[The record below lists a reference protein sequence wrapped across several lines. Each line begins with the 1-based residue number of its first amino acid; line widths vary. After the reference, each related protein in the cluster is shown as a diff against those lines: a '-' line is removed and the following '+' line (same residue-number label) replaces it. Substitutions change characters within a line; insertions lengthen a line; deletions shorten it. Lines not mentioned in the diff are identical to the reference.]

1 MKRNIKRGLS
11 LLLVVCLALSL
22 CACGKGGD
30 SSQTKSTGSQATP
43 APDFVYAAEY
53 KEIQSEGS
61 TDYSPELICEDGFIL
76 SYREKVGE
84 RPIPQGVTPEY
95 EGQYDIM
102 EPRLAMGG
110 LDGSITPLTAYAPVE
125 PEIDSEGKRDFQ
137 VSQSIPKVFQDE
149 KGNFALL
156 ESVYCSWS
164 EAPEDMKA
172 DDPDYFNYVQSDSA
186 YYFRT
191 LDKTGAELSR
201 GRLELTDPDSFYAYN
216 AQLDEQG
223 NLVAAREGGILAFKP
238 DGSLAYQIDFDG
250 WIYSM
255 AKLKDGRVGVYAY
268 DMAESDYT
276 KAMAL
281 RIIDSASGSF
291 EKKTY
296 SLARDVYEVISGGGD
311 YDFYYNSGT
320 HFYGYKLAEESGE
333 MLFDWIGCD
342 VNSNALQLVSVRE
355 DGTVEGFIYNY
366 DEATEEASFE
376 YVTVSKVPYDSV
388 PQKDSLS
395 MAVMYL
401 DYHTQQAIINFN
413 RSNDKYRIDVRDYSE
428 YNTPDDY
435 SAGLTKLTTEIM
447 AGNMPDI
454 LSVAESI
461 PYRQLAA
468 KGLLEDLYPY
478 IDADEQ
484 LSRGDFFPNVL
495 SAMELDGKLYAAC
508 AGFAVETAVGASSV
522 VGDTPGWTYDD
533 YYAALATMP
542 EGCEGFD
549 IGVDRDTM
557 LEISLALDLTDYVDW
572 SAGTCSFDSEGFVKV
587 LDFCKQFP
595 DASYYEN
602 YEYTAEDNPDTR
614 VAEGKQMLCVA
625 GFSSTDFFYKDYDK
639 IFGGQATCIGF
650 PTNNGVGNT
659 LAMLESYAMS
669 SSCHNKEAAWQFLK
683 GFLTEEYQLEGY
695 YLPTNQKAFEKQLAK
710 AMEVEYEQDVNGNYR
725 LDENGE
731 RIPVSRGSVS
741 DGTGVYEIYAT
752 TPRQAQ
758 MLRDVI
764 ASATKMMDYDTSI
777 INIVKEEAAAYF
789 AGQKTAQEVCK
800 LIQSKVNI
808 YINEQK

>member
-1 MKRNIKRGLS
+1 MNRSIKRSLA
-11 LLLVVCLALSL
+11 LLLTLCLALGL
-22 CACGKGGD
+22 GACGKGGD
-30 SSQTKSTGSQATP
+30 GGSQTKDSAATP
-43 APDFVYAAEY
+43 APDYVYAAEY
-53 KEIQSEGS
+53 QDIHNENDI
-61 TDYSPELICEDGFIL
+61 DYAPELLCEDGFLL

-102 EPRLAMGG
+102 EPRLALGG
-110 LDGSITPLTAYAPVE
+110 LDGSITPLAAYTPVS
-125 PEIDSEGKRDFQ
+125 PEIDGEGKRDFQ
-137 VSQSIPKVFQDE
+137 TSQTINRVLRSE
-149 KGNFALL
+149 EGNLVVL
-156 ESVYCSWS
+156 ESVYTSWS
-164 EAPEDMKA
+164 EAPEDIKA
-172 DDPDYFNYVQSDSA
+172 EDADYFNYLQSDSA
-186 YYFRT
+186 YYLRT
-191 LDKTGAELSR
+191 LDETGAELSR
-201 GRLELTDPDSFYAYN
+201 GKLELTDPDNFYAYN
-216 AQLDEQG
+216 SQLDEQG
-223 NLVAAREGGILAFKP
+223 NLVVSREGGILAFKP
-238 DGSLAYQIDFDG
+238 DGSLAYQIDFEG
-250 WIYSM
+250 WVYSM

-268 DMAESDYT
+268 DTSATDYS

-281 RIIDSASGSF
+281 RIIDSAAGSF
-291 EKKTY
+291 ESKTY
-296 SLARDVYEVISGGGD
+296 TLARDVYEVISGGGD
-311 YDFYYNSGT
+311 YDLYYSSGT
-320 HFYGYKLAEESGE
+320 HFYGYKLAEESAE
-333 MLFDWIGCD
+333 MLFDWISCD
-342 VNSNALQLVSVRE
+342 VNNNALQLVSVRE
-355 DGTVEGFIYNY
+355 DGVVEGFIGNY
-366 DEATEEASFE
+366 DEDADDSSFE
-376 YVTVSKVPYDSV
+376 YVSVSKVPYDSV
-388 PQKDSLS
+388 PHKESLS

-413 RSNDKYRIDVRDYSE
+413 RSNDNYRIDVRDYSE
-428 YNTPDDY
+428 YNSEDDY

-508 AGFAVETAVGASSV
+508 AGFAVNTAVGASSV

-557 LEISLALDLTDYVDW
+557 LEVSLALDMTDYVDW
-572 SAGTCSFDSEGFVKV
+572 AAGTCNFDSEDFIKV
-587 LDFCKQFP
+587 LDFCKPFP

-602 YEYTAEDNPDTR
+602 YEYTAEDSPANR
-614 VAEGKQMLCVA
+614 VAQGKQMLCVA
-625 GFSSTDFFYKDYDK
+625 TFSSTDFFYMDYDK
-639 IFGGQATCIGF
+639 VFGGQATCIGF
-650 PTNNGVGNT
+650 PTNKGVGNT

-669 SSCHNKEAAWQFLK
+669 SSCHNKEAAWQFLR
-683 GFLTEEYQLEGY
+683 GFLTEEYQMEGN
-695 YLPTNQKAFEKQLAK
+695 YLPTNQKTFEKQLEK
-710 AMEVEYEQDVNGNYR
+710 AMKVEYEKDANGNYL

-731 RIPVSRGSVS
+731 RIPVSRGSVY
-741 DGTGVYEIYAT
+741 DGMETYDIYAT

>member
-1 MKRNIKRGLS
+1 MNRSIKRSLS
-11 LLLVVCLALSL
+11 LLLILCLALSL
-22 CACGKGGD
+22 GACGKGSDGG
-30 SSQTKSTGSQATP
+30 SQTKDSAATP
-43 APDFVYAAEY
+43 APDFVYAAAYQDIHTES
-53 KEIQSEGS
+53 EI
-61 TDYSPELICEDGFIL
+61 DYAPELICDGGFLL

-95 EGQYDIM
+95 EGEYDIM
-102 EPRLAMGG
+102 EPRLALGSQ
-110 LDGSITPLTAYAPVE
+110 DGSITPLAAYTPVS
-125 PEIDSEGKRDFQ
+125 PEIDGEDKRDFQ
-137 VSQSIPKVFQDE
+137 TSQTINRVLRNE
-149 KGNFALL
+149 EGNLVVL
-156 ESVYCSWS
+156 ESVYTSWS
-164 EAPEDMKA
+164 EAPEDVKA
-172 DDPDYFNYVQSDSA
+172 DDPDYFNYLQSDSA
-186 YYFRT
+186 YYLRT
-191 LDKTGAELSR
+191 LDETGAELSR
-201 GRLELTDPDSFYAYN
+201 GKLELTDPDNFYADN
-216 AQLDEQG
+216 SQLDEQG
-223 NLVAAREGGILAFKP
+223 NLVVSREGGILAFKP
-238 DGSLAYQIDFDG
+238 DGSPAYQIDFEG
-250 WIYSM
+250 WVYSM
-255 AKLKDGRVGVYAY
+255 AKLKDGRVGVYVY
-268 DMAESDYT
+268 DMSATDYS

-281 RIIDSASGSF
+281 RIIDSAAGSF
-291 EKKTY
+291 ESKTY
-296 SLARDVYEVISGGGD
+296 TLARAVYEVISGGGD
-311 YDFYYNSGT
+311 YDLYYSSGT

-355 DGTVEGFIYNY
+355 DGVVEGFIGNY
-366 DEATEEASFE
+366 DEAADDYSFE
-376 YVTVSKVPYDSV
+376 YVSVSKVPYDAV
-388 PQKDSLS
+388 PHKESLS

-401 DYHTQQAIINFN
+401 DYHTQQAIIDFN
-413 RSNDKYRIDVRDYSE
+413 RSNDKYRVDVRDYSE
-428 YNTPDDY
+428 YNSEDDY

-542 EGCEGFD
+542 EGCDGFD

-557 LEISLALDLTDYVDW
+557 LEACLALDMTDYVDW
-572 SAGTCSFDSEGFVKV
+572 AAGTCSFDSEDFVKV
-587 LDFCKQFP
+587 LDFCKPFP

-602 YEYTAEDNPDTR
+602 YEYTAEDSPANR
-614 VAEGKQMLCVA
+614 VAQGKQMLCVA
-625 GFSSTDFFYKDYDK
+625 TFSSTDFFYMDYDK
-639 IFGGQATCIGF
+639 VFGGQATCIGF
-650 PTNNGVGNT
+650 PTNKGVGNT

-669 SSCHNKEAAWQFLK
+669 SSCHNKEAAWQFLR
-683 GFLTEEYQLEGY
+683 GFLTEEYQMEGY
-695 YLPTNQKAFEKQLAK
+695 YLPTNRKTFEKQLEE
-710 AMEVEYEQDVNGNYR
+710 AMEVEYEKDANGNYL

-731 RIPVSRGSVS
+731 RIPVSRGSVY
-741 DGTGVYEIYAT
+741 DGMETYDIYAT

-764 ASATKMMDYDTSI
+764 ASATKMMDYDMSI

-789 AGQKTAQEVCK
+789 AGQKTAQEVFK
-800 LIQSKVNI
+800 LIQSKAII
-808 YINEQK
+808 YFNEQK

>member
-1 MKRNIKRGLS
+1 MNQSIKRSLA
-11 LLLVVCLALSL
+11 LLLILCLTLGL
-22 CACGKGGD
+22 GACGKGGD
-30 SSQTKSTGSQATP
+30 GGSQTKDSAATP

-53 KEIQSEGS
+53 KDIHTESEI
-61 TDYSPELICEDGFIL
+61 DYAPELLCEDGFLL

-84 RPIPQGVTPEY
+84 RPIPQGVTQEY

-102 EPRLAMGG
+102 EPRLALGSP
-110 LDGSITPLTAYAPVE
+110 DGSITPLTAYAPAA
-125 PEIDSEGKRDFQ
+125 PEVDGEGKRDFQ
-137 VSQSIPKVFQDE
+137 TSQTINRVFRNE
-149 KGNFALL
+149 EGNFVVL
-156 ESVYCSWS
+156 ESVYASWS
-164 EAPEDMKA
+164 EAPEDVKA
-172 DDPDYFNYVQSDSA
+172 EDPDYFNYLQSDSA
-186 YYFRT
+186 YYLRT
-191 LDKTGAELSR
+191 LDETGAELSR
-201 GRLELTDPDSFYAYN
+201 GKLELEDPDNFYAYN

-223 NLVAAREGGILAFKP
+223 NLVASREGGILAFKP

-250 WIYSM
+250 WVYSM
-255 AKLKDGRVGVYAY
+255 AKLKDGRVGVCAY
-268 DMAESDYT
+268 DTSATDYS

-281 RIIDSASGSF
+281 RIIDSAAGSF
-291 EKKTY
+291 ESKTY
-296 SLARDVYEVISGGGD
+296 TLARDVYEVISGGGD
-311 YDFYYNSGT
+311 YDLYYSSGT
-320 HFYGYKLAEESGE
+320 HFYGYKLAEESAE

-342 VNSNALQLVSVRE
+342 VNSSALQLVSVRE
-355 DGTVEGFIYNY
+355 DGTVEGFAGNY
-366 DEATEEASFE
+366 DEDTDDYSFE
-376 YVTVSKVPYDSV
+376 YLSVSKVPYDAV
-388 PQKDSLS
+388 PHKESLT

-401 DYHTQQAIINFN
+401 DDHTQNAVIDFN
-413 RSNDKYRIDVRDYSE
+413 RSHDKVRIDVRDYSE
-428 YNTPDDY
+428 YNTEDDY

-454 LSVAESI
+454 LSVSQEI

-478 IDADEQ
+478 MDADGQ
-484 LSRGDFFPNVL
+484 LRREDFFPNVI

-508 AGFAVETAVGASSV
+508 AGFAVETAIGASSV

-549 IGVDRDTM
+549 LGIDRDTM
-557 LEISLALDLTDYVDW
+557 LEVSLALDLTDYVDW
-572 SAGTCSFDSEGFVKV
+572 SAGTCSFDNEDFVKV

-602 YEYTAEDNPDTR
+602 YEYSAEDNPDIR
-614 VAEGKQMLCVA
+614 VAEGRQMLCVV

-639 IFGGQATCIGF
+639 VFGGQATCIGF

-669 SSCHNKEAAWQFLK
+669 SSCHNKEAAWQFLR

-710 AMEVEYEQDVNGNYR
+710 AMEVEYEQDANGNYR

-741 DGTGVYEIYAT
+741 DGTGVYEVYAT

>member
-1 MKRNIKRGLS
+1 MNQSIKRSLA
-11 LLLVVCLALSL
+11 LLLILCLALGL
-22 CACGKGGD
+22 GACGKGGD
-30 SSQTKSTGSQATP
+30 GGSQTKDSAATP

-53 KEIQSEGS
+53 QDIHTESEI
-61 TDYSPELICEDGFIL
+61 DYAPELLCEDGFLL

-84 RPIPQGVTPEY
+84 RPIPQGVTQEY

-102 EPRLAMGG
+102 EPRLALGG
-110 LDGSITPLTAYAPVE
+110 LDGSITPLAAYTPVV
-125 PEIDSEGKRDFQ
+125 PEVDGEGKRDFQ
-137 VSQSIPKVFQDE
+137 TSQTINRVLRSE
-149 KGNFALL
+149 EGNLVVL
-156 ESVYCSWS
+156 ESVYTSWS
-164 EAPEDMKA
+164 EAPEDIKA
-172 DDPDYFNYVQSDSA
+172 EDADYFNYLQSDSA
-186 YYFRT
+186 YYLRT
-191 LDKTGAELSR
+191 LDETGAELSR
-201 GRLELTDPDSFYAYN
+201 GKLALENPDNFYAYN

-223 NLVAAREGGILAFKP
+223 NLVASREGGILAFKP

-250 WIYSM
+250 WVYSM

-268 DMAESDYT
+268 DTSATDYS

-281 RIIDSASGSF
+281 RIIDSAAGSF
-291 EKKTY
+291 ESKTY
-296 SLARDVYEVISGGGD
+296 TLARDVYEVISGGGD
-311 YDFYYNSGT
+311 YDLYYSSGT
-320 HFYGYKLAEESGE
+320 HFYGYKLAEESAE
-333 MLFDWIGCD
+333 MLFDWISCD
-342 VNSNALQLVSVRE
+342 VNNNALQLVSVRE
-355 DGTVEGFIYNY
+355 DGVVEGFIGNY
-366 DEATEEASFE
+366 DEDADDSSFE
-376 YVTVSKVPYDSV
+376 YVSVSKVPYDAV
-388 PQKDSLS
+388 PHKESLS

-401 DYHTQQAIINFN
+401 DYHTQQAIIDFN
-413 RSNDKYRIDVRDYSE
+413 RSNEKYRVDVRDYSE
-428 YNTPDDY
+428 YNSEDDY

-495 SAMELDGKLYAAC
+495 SAMGLDGKLYAAC
-508 AGFAVETAVGASSV
+508 AGFAVNTAVGASSV

-542 EGCEGFD
+542 EGCDGFD

-557 LEISLALDLTDYVDW
+557 LEACLALDMTDYVDW
-572 SAGTCSFDSEGFVKV
+572 AAGTCNFDSEDFVKV
-587 LDFCKQFP
+587 LDFCKPFP

-602 YEYTAEDNPDTR
+602 YEYTAEDSP
-614 VAEGKQMLCVA
+614 AQGKQMLCVA
-625 GFSSTDFFYKDYDK
+625 TFSSTDFFYMDYDK
-639 IFGGQATCIGF
+639 VFGGQATCIGF
-650 PTNNGVGNT
+650 PTNKGVGNT

-669 SSCHNKEAAWQFLK
+669 SSCHNKEAAWQLLR
-683 GFLTEEYQLEGY
+683 GFLTEEYQMEGN
-695 YLPTNQKAFEKQLAK
+695 YLPTNQKTFEKQLEK
-710 AMEVEYEQDVNGNYR
+710 AMEVEYEKDANGNYL

-731 RIPVSRGSVS
+731 RIPVSRGSVY
-741 DGTGVYEIYAT
+741 DGMETYNIYAT

>member
-1 MKRNIKRGLS
+1 MKQNIKRSLS
-11 LLLVVCLALSL
+11 LLLALCLALSL

-30 SSQTKSTGSQATP
+30 GGSSQTKTGSDAPAT
-43 APDFVYAAEY
+43 DFVYSAAY
-53 KEIQSEGS
+53 QEIHSEGD
-61 TDYSPELICEDGFIL
+61 TNYSPELICDEGFLL

-84 RPIPQGVTPEY
+84 RPIPQGMTPEY

-102 EPRLAMGG
+102 EPRLALGG
-110 LDGSITPLTAYAPVE
+110 PEGSITTLAAYAPVA
-125 PEIDSEGKRDFQ
+125 PEVDGEGKRDFNT
-137 VSQSIPKVFQDE
+137 SQSINRVFRNED
-149 KGNFALL
+149 GNYVVL

-172 DDPDYFNYVQSDSA
+172 DDPDYFNHLRSDSA
-186 YYFRT
+186 YYLRT
-191 LDKTGAELSR
+191 LDQTGAELSR
-201 GRLELTDPDSFYAYN
+201 GKLALEDPDNFYAYN
-216 AQLDEQG
+216 AQLDQQG
-223 NLVAAREGGILAFKP
+223 NLVASREGGILAFKP
-238 DGSLAYQIDFDG
+238 DGSLAYQIDFEG
-250 WIYSM
+250 WVYSM
-255 AKLKDGRVGVYAY
+255 ARLKDGRIGVYAY
-268 DMAESDYT
+268 DMSESDYS

-291 EKKTY
+291 EKKSYT
-296 SLARDVYEVISGGGD
+296 LARNVYEVISGGGD
-311 YDFYYNSGT
+311 YDFYYSSGT
-320 HFYGYKLAEESGE
+320 HFYGYKLAEGSAE

-355 DGTVEGFIYNY
+355 DGTVEGFIGNY
-366 DEATEEASFE
+366 DEDADDYSFE
-376 YVTVSKVPYDSV
+376 YVTVSKVPYDAV
-388 PQKDSLS
+388 PHKESLS

-401 DYHTQQAIINFN
+401 DYHTQKAIIDFN
-413 RSNDKYRIDVRDYSE
+413 RSNDKVRIDVRDYSE
-428 YNTPDDY
+428 YNTEDDY

-454 LSVAESI
+454 LSVSESI

-484 LSRGDFFPNVL
+484 LSRDDFFPNVL

-542 EGCEGFD
+542 EGCQGFD

-557 LEISLALDLTDYVDW
+557 LEVSLALDMTDYVDW
-572 SAGTCSFDSEGFVKV
+572 AAGTCRFDSEDFVKV
-587 LDFCKQFP
+587 LEFCKPFP

-602 YEYTAEDNPDTR
+602 YEYTAEDSPENR
-614 VAEGKQMLCVA
+614 VAQGKQMLCVA
-625 GFSSTDFFYKDYDK
+625 GFSSTDFFYMDYDK
-639 IFGGQATCIGF
+639 VFGGQATCIGF
-650 PTNNGVGNT
+650 PTNKGVGNT

-683 GFLTEEYQLEGY
+683 GFLSEEYQMEGY
-695 YLPTNQKAFEKQLAK
+695 YLPTNQKVFDKQLEK
-710 AMEVEYEQDVNGNYR
+710 AMEVEYEKDANGNYR

-731 RIPVSRGSVS
+731 RIPVSRGSVF
-741 DGTGVYEIYAT
+741 DGTATYEIYAT
-752 TPRQAQ
+752 TARQAQ

-777 INIVKEEAAAYF
+777 IDIVKEEAAAYF

-800 LIQSKVNI
+800 LIQSKANI

>member
-1 MKRNIKRGLS
+1 MNQSIKRSLA
-11 LLLVVCLALSL
+11 LLLILCLALGL
-22 CACGKGGD
+22 GACGKGGD
-30 SSQTKSTGSQATP
+30 GGSQTKDSAATP

-53 KEIQSEGS
+53 QDIHTESEI
-61 TDYSPELICEDGFIL
+61 DYAPELLCEDGFLL

-84 RPIPQGVTPEY
+84 RPIPQGVTQEY

-102 EPRLAMGG
+102 EPRLALGG
-110 LDGSITPLTAYAPVE
+110 LDGSITPLAAYTPVV
-125 PEIDSEGKRDFQ
+125 PEVDGEGKRDFQ
-137 VSQSIPKVFQDE
+137 TSQTINRVLRSE
-149 KGNFALL
+149 EGNLVVL
-156 ESVYCSWS
+156 ESVYTSWS
-164 EAPEDMKA
+164 EAPEDIKA
-172 DDPDYFNYVQSDSA
+172 EDADYFNYLQSDSA
-186 YYFRT
+186 YYLRT
-191 LDKTGAELSR
+191 LDETGAELSR
-201 GRLELTDPDSFYAYN
+201 GKLALENPDNFYAYN

-223 NLVAAREGGILAFKP
+223 NLVASREGGILAFKP

-250 WIYSM
+250 WVYSM

-268 DMAESDYT
+268 DTSATDYS

-281 RIIDSASGSF
+281 RIIDSAAGSF
-291 EKKTY
+291 ESKTY
-296 SLARDVYEVISGGGD
+296 TLARDVYEVISGGGD
-311 YDFYYNSGT
+311 YDLYYSSGT
-320 HFYGYKLAEESGE
+320 HFYGYKLAEESAE
-333 MLFDWIGCD
+333 MLFDWISCD
-342 VNSNALQLVSVRE
+342 VNNNALQLVSVRE
-355 DGTVEGFIYNY
+355 DGVVEGFIGNY
-366 DEATEEASFE
+366 DEDADDSSFE
-376 YVTVSKVPYDSV
+376 YVSVSKVPYDAV
-388 PQKDSLS
+388 PHKESLS

-401 DYHTQQAIINFN
+401 DYHTQQAIIDFN
-413 RSNDKYRIDVRDYSE
+413 RSNEKYRVDVRDYSE
-428 YNTPDDY
+428 YNSEDDY

-495 SAMELDGKLYAAC
+495 SAMGLDGKLYAAC
-508 AGFAVETAVGASSV
+508 AGFAVNTAVGASSV

-542 EGCEGFD
+542 EGCDGFD

-557 LEISLALDLTDYVDW
+557 LEACLALDMTDYVDW
-572 SAGTCSFDSEGFVKV
+572 AAGTCSFDSEDFVKV
-587 LDFCKQFP
+587 LDFCKPFP

-602 YEYTAEDNPDTR
+602 YEYTAEDSPANR
-614 VAEGKQMLCVA
+614 VAQGKQMLCVA
-625 GFSSTDFFYKDYDK
+625 TFSSTDFFYMDYDK
-639 IFGGQATCIGF
+639 VFGGQATCIGF
-650 PTNNGVGNT
+650 PTNKGVGNT

-669 SSCHNKEAAWQFLK
+669 SSCHNKEAAWQLLR
-683 GFLTEEYQLEGY
+683 GFLTEEYQMEGN
-695 YLPTNQKAFEKQLAK
+695 YLPTNQKTFEKQLEK
-710 AMEVEYEQDVNGNYR
+710 AMEVEYEKDANGNYL

-731 RIPVSRGSVS
+731 RIPVSRGSVY
-741 DGTGVYEIYAT
+741 DGMETYNIYAT

>member
-1 MKRNIKRGLS
+1 MNRSIKRSLA
-11 LLLVVCLALSL
+11 LLLTLCLALGL
-22 CACGKGGD
+22 GACGKGGD
-30 SSQTKSTGSQATP
+30 GGSQTKDSAATP
-43 APDFVYAAEY
+43 APDYVYAAEY
-53 KEIQSEGS
+53 QDIHNESDI
-61 TDYSPELICEDGFIL
+61 DYAPELLCEDGFLL

-84 RPIPQGVTPEY
+84 RPIPQGVTQEY

-102 EPRLAMGG
+102 EPRLALGG
-110 LDGSITPLTAYAPVE
+110 LDGSITPLAAYTPVV
-125 PEIDSEGKRDFQ
+125 PEVDGEGKRDFQ
-137 VSQSIPKVFQDE
+137 TSQTINRVLRSE
-149 KGNFALL
+149 EGNLVVL
-156 ESVYCSWS
+156 ESVYTSWS
-164 EAPEDMKA
+164 EAPEDIKA
-172 DDPDYFNYVQSDSA
+172 EDADYFNYLQSDSA
-186 YYFRT
+186 YYLRT
-191 LDKTGAELSR
+191 LDETGAELSR
-201 GRLELTDPDSFYAYN
+201 GKLALENPDNFYAYN

-223 NLVAAREGGILAFKP
+223 NLVASREGGILAFKP

-250 WIYSM
+250 WVYSM

-268 DMAESDYT
+268 DTSATDYS

-281 RIIDSASGSF
+281 RIIDSAAGSF
-291 EKKTY
+291 ESKTY
-296 SLARDVYEVISGGGD
+296 TLARDVYEVISGGGD
-311 YDFYYNSGT
+311 YDLYYSSGT
-320 HFYGYKLAEESGE
+320 HFYGYKLAEESAE

-342 VNSNALQLVSVRE
+342 VNNNALQLVSVRE
-355 DGTVEGFIYNY
+355 DGVVEGFIGNY
-366 DEATEEASFE
+366 DEDADDSSFE
-376 YVTVSKVPYDSV
+376 YVSVSKVPYDAV
-388 PQKDSLS
+388 PHKESLS

-401 DYHTQQAIINFN
+401 DYHTQQAIIDFN
-413 RSNDKYRIDVRDYSE
+413 RSNEKYRVDVRDYSE
-428 YNTPDDY
+428 YNSEDDY

-508 AGFAVETAVGASSV
+508 AGFAVNTAVGASSV

-542 EGCEGFD
+542 EGCDGFD

-557 LEISLALDLTDYVDW
+557 LEACLALDMTDYVDW
-572 SAGTCSFDSEGFVKV
+572 AAGTCSFDSEDFVKV
-587 LDFCKQFP
+587 LDFCKPFP

-602 YEYTAEDNPDTR
+602 YEYTAEDSPANR
-614 VAEGKQMLCVA
+614 VAQGKQMLCVA
-625 GFSSTDFFYKDYDK
+625 TFSSTDFFYMDYDK
-639 IFGGQATCIGF
+639 VFGGQATCIGF
-650 PTNNGVGNT
+650 PTNKGVGNT

-669 SSCHNKEAAWQFLK
+669 SSCHNKEAAWQFLR
-683 GFLTEEYQLEGY
+683 GFLTEEYQMEGN
-695 YLPTNQKAFEKQLAK
+695 YLPTNQKTFEKQLEK
-710 AMEVEYEQDVNGNYR
+710 AMEVEYEKDANGNYL

-731 RIPVSRGSVS
+731 RIPVSRGSVY
-741 DGTGVYEIYAT
+741 DGMETYDIYAT

>member
-1 MKRNIKRGLS
+1 MNRSIKRSLA
-11 LLLVVCLALSL
+11 LLLTLCLALGL
-22 CACGKGGD
+22 GACGKGGD
-30 SSQTKSTGSQATP
+30 GGSQTKDSAATP

-53 KEIQSEGS
+53 QDIHNESDI
-61 TDYSPELICEDGFIL
+61 DYAPELLCEDGFLL

-102 EPRLAMGG
+102 EPRLALGG
-110 LDGSITPLTAYAPVE
+110 LDGSITPLAAYTPVS
-125 PEIDSEGKRDFQ
+125 PEIDGEDKRDFQ
-137 VSQSIPKVFQDE
+137 TSQTINRVLRSE
-149 KGNFALL
+149 EGNLVVL
-156 ESVYCSWS
+156 ESVYTSWS
-164 EAPEDMKA
+164 EAPEDIKA
-172 DDPDYFNYVQSDSA
+172 EDADYFNYLQSDSA
-186 YYFRT
+186 YYLRT
-191 LDKTGAELSR
+191 LDETGAELSR
-201 GRLELTDPDSFYAYN
+201 GKLELTDPDNFYAYN
-216 AQLDEQG
+216 SQLDEQG
-223 NLVAAREGGILAFKP
+223 NLVVSREGGILAFKP

-250 WIYSM
+250 WVYSM

-268 DMAESDYT
+268 DTSATDYS

-281 RIIDSASGSF
+281 RIIDSAAGSF
-291 EKKTY
+291 ESKTY
-296 SLARDVYEVISGGGD
+296 TLARDVYEVISGGGD
-311 YDFYYNSGT
+311 YDLYYSSGT
-320 HFYGYKLAEESGE
+320 HFYGYKLAEESAE
-333 MLFDWIGCD
+333 MLFDWISCD
-342 VNSNALQLVSVRE
+342 VNNNALQLVSVRE
-355 DGTVEGFIYNY
+355 DGVVEGFIGNY
-366 DEATEEASFE
+366 DEDADDSSFE
-376 YVTVSKVPYDSV
+376 YVSVSKVPYDSV
-388 PQKDSLS
+388 PHKESLS

-401 DYHTQQAIINFN
+401 DYHTQQAIIDFN
-413 RSNDKYRIDVRDYSE
+413 RSNEKYRVDVRDYSE
-428 YNTPDDY
+428 YNSEDDY

-508 AGFAVETAVGASSV
+508 AGFAVNTAVGASSV

-542 EGCEGFD
+542 EGCDGFD

-557 LEISLALDLTDYVDW
+557 LEACLALDMTDYVDW
-572 SAGTCSFDSEGFVKV
+572 AAGTCSFDSEDFVKV
-587 LDFCKQFP
+587 LDFCKPFP

-602 YEYTAEDNPDTR
+602 YEYTAEDSPANR
-614 VAEGKQMLCVA
+614 VAQGKQMLCVA
-625 GFSSTDFFYKDYDK
+625 TFSSTDFFYMDYDK
-639 IFGGQATCIGF
+639 VFGGQATCIGF
-650 PTNNGVGNT
+650 PTNKGVGNT

-669 SSCHNKEAAWQFLK
+669 SSCHNKEAAWQLLR
-683 GFLTEEYQLEGY
+683 GFLTEEYQMEGN
-695 YLPTNQKAFEKQLAK
+695 YLPTNQKTFEKQLEK
-710 AMEVEYEQDVNGNYR
+710 AMKVEYEKDANGNYL

-731 RIPVSRGSVS
+731 RIPVSRGSVY
-741 DGTGVYEIYAT
+741 DGMETYNIYAT

>member
-1 MKRNIKRGLS
+1 MNRSIKRSLA
-11 LLLVVCLALSL
+11 LLLILCLALGL
-22 CACGKGGD
+22 GACGKGGD
-30 SSQTKSTGSQATP
+30 GGSQTKDSAATP

-53 KEIQSEGS
+53 KDIHTESEI
-61 TDYSPELICEDGFIL
+61 DYAPELLCEDGFLL

-102 EPRLAMGG
+102 EPRLALGG
-110 LDGSITPLTAYAPVE
+110 PDGSIAPLAAYTPVV
-125 PEIDSEGKRDFQ
+125 PEVDGEGKRDFNT
-137 VSQSIPKVFQDE
+137 SQTINRVFRNE
-149 KGNFALL
+149 EGNFVVL
-156 ESVYCSWS
+156 ESVYTSWS
-164 EAPEDMKA
+164 EAPEDIKA
-172 DDPDYFNYVQSDSA
+172 DDPDYFNYLQSDSA
-186 YYFRT
+186 YYLRT
-191 LDKTGAELSR
+191 LDETGAELSR
-201 GRLELTDPDSFYAYN
+201 GKLALENPDNFYAYN

-223 NLVAAREGGILAFKP
+223 NLVASREGGILAFKP

-250 WIYSM
+250 WVYSM
-255 AKLKDGRVGVYAY
+255 AKLKDGRVSVYAY
-268 DMAESDYT
+268 DTSATDYS

-281 RIIDSASGSF
+281 RIIDSAAGSF

-296 SLARDVYEVISGGGD
+296 TLARDVYEVISGGGD
-311 YDFYYNSGT
+311 YDLYYSSGT
-320 HFYGYKLAEESGE
+320 HFYGYKLAEESAE

-342 VNSNALQLVSVRE
+342 VNNNALQLVSVRE
-355 DGTVEGFIYNY
+355 DGVVEGFIGNY
-366 DEATEEASFE
+366 DEDADDSSFE
-376 YVTVSKVPYDSV
+376 YVSVSKVPYDAV
-388 PQKDSLS
+388 PHKESLS

-401 DYHTQQAIINFN
+401 DYHTQQAIIDFN
-413 RSNDKYRIDVRDYSE
+413 RSNEKYRVDVRDYSE
-428 YNTPDDY
+428 YNSEDDY

-508 AGFAVETAVGASSV
+508 AGFAVNTAVGASSV

-542 EGCEGFD
+542 EGCDGFD

-557 LEISLALDLTDYVDW
+557 LEACLALDMTDYVDW
-572 SAGTCSFDSEGFVKV
+572 AAGTCSFDSEDFVKV
-587 LDFCKQFP
+587 LDFCKPFP

-602 YEYTAEDNPDTR
+602 YEYTAEDSPANR
-614 VAEGKQMLCVA
+614 VAQGKQMLCVA
-625 GFSSTDFFYKDYDK
+625 TFSSTDFFYMDYDK
-639 IFGGQATCIGF
+639 VFGGQATCIGF
-650 PTNNGVGNT
+650 PTNKGVGNT

-669 SSCHNKEAAWQFLK
+669 SSCHNKEAAWQFLR
-683 GFLTEEYQLEGY
+683 GFLTEEYQMEGN
-695 YLPTNQKAFEKQLAK
+695 YLPTNQKTFEKQLEK
-710 AMEVEYEQDVNGNYR
+710 AMEVEYEKDANGNYL

-731 RIPVSRGSVS
+731 RIPVSHGSVY
-741 DGTGVYEIYAT
+741 DGMETYDIYAT

>member
-1 MKRNIKRGLS
+1 MNRSIKRSLA
-11 LLLVVCLALSL
+11 LLLILCLALGL
-22 CACGKGGD
+22 GACGKGGD
-30 SSQTKSTGSQATP
+30 GGSQTKDSAATP
-43 APDFVYAAEY
+43 APDYVYAAEY
-53 KEIQSEGS
+53 QDIHNESDI
-61 TDYSPELICEDGFIL
+61 DYAPELLCEDGFLL

-102 EPRLAMGG
+102 EPRLALGG
-110 LDGSITPLTAYAPVE
+110 PDGSITPLAAYTPVS
-125 PEIDSEGKRDFQ
+125 PEIDGEGKRDFNT
-137 VSQSIPKVFQDE
+137 SQTINRVFRNE
-149 KGNFALL
+149 EGNFVVL
-156 ESVYCSWS
+156 ESVYTSWS
-164 EAPEDMKA
+164 EAPEDIKA
-172 DDPDYFNYVQSDSA
+172 DDPDYFNYLQSDSA
-186 YYFRT
+186 YYLRT
-191 LDKTGAELSR
+191 LDETGAELSR
-201 GRLELTDPDSFYAYN
+201 GKLALEDPDNFYANN

-223 NLVAAREGGILAFKP
+223 NLVVSREGGILAFKS
-238 DGSLAYQIDFDG
+238 DGSPAYQIDFEG
-250 WIYSM
+250 WVYSM

-268 DMAESDYT
+268 DMSATDYS

-281 RIIDSASGSF
+281 HIIDSAAGSF
-291 EKKTY
+291 ESKTY
-296 SLARDVYEVISGGGD
+296 TLARDVYEVISGGGD
-311 YDFYYNSGT
+311 YDLYYSSGT
-320 HFYGYKLAEESGE
+320 HFYGYKLAEESAE

-342 VNSNALQLVSVRE
+342 VNSNALQLVSIRE
-355 DGTVEGFIYNY
+355 DGVVEGFIGNY
-366 DEATEEASFE
+366 DEDADDYSFE
-376 YVTVSKVPYDSV
+376 YVSVSKVPYDAV
-388 PQKDSLS
+388 PHKESLS

-401 DYHTQQAIINFN
+401 DYHTQNAIIDFN

-428 YNTPDDY
+428 YNSPDDY

-533 YYAALATMP
+533 YYAALATLP

-557 LEISLALDLTDYVDW
+557 LEVSLALDMTDYVDW
-572 SAGTCSFDSEGFVKV
+572 AAGTCNFDSENFVKV
-587 LDFCKQFP
+587 LEFCKPFP

-602 YEYTAEDNPDTR
+602 YEYTAEDSPANR
-614 VAEGKQMLCVA
+614 VAQGKQMLCVV
-625 GFSSTDFFYKDYDK
+625 GFSSTDFFYMDYDK
-639 IFGGQATCIGF
+639 VFGGQATCIGF
-650 PTNNGVGNT
+650 PTNKGVGNT

-669 SSCHNKEAAWQFLK
+669 SSCHNKEAAWQFLR
-683 GFLTEEYQLEGY
+683 GFLTEEYQMEGG
-695 YLPTNQKAFEKQLAK
+695 YLPTNQKTFEKQLEK
-710 AMEVEYEQDVNGNYR
+710 AMEVEYEKDANGNYR

-731 RIPVSRGSVS
+731 RIPVSRGSVY
-741 DGTGVYEIYAT
+741 DGMETYDIYAT

>member
-1 MKRNIKRGLS
+1 MNRSIKRSLA
-11 LLLVVCLALSL
+11 LLLTLCLALGL
-22 CACGKGGD
+22 GACGKGGD
-30 SSQTKSTGSQATP
+30 GGSQTKDSAATP

-53 KEIQSEGS
+53 QDIHTESEI
-61 TDYSPELICEDGFIL
+61 DYAPELLCEDGFLL

-102 EPRLAMGG
+102 EPRLALGG
-110 LDGSITPLTAYAPVE
+110 LDGSITPLAAYTPVV
-125 PEIDSEGKRDFQ
+125 PEVDGEGKRDFQ
-137 VSQSIPKVFQDE
+137 TSQTINRVLRSE
-149 KGNFALL
+149 EGNLVVL
-156 ESVYCSWS
+156 ESVYTSWS
-164 EAPEDMKA
+164 EAPEDIKA
-172 DDPDYFNYVQSDSA
+172 EDADYFNYLQSDSA
-186 YYFRT
+186 YYLRT
-191 LDKTGAELSR
+191 LDETGAELSR
-201 GRLELTDPDSFYAYN
+201 GKLALENPDNFYAYN

-223 NLVAAREGGILAFKP
+223 NLVASREGGILAFKP

-250 WIYSM
+250 WVYSM

-268 DMAESDYT
+268 DTSATDYS

-281 RIIDSASGSF
+281 RIIDSAAGSF
-291 EKKTY
+291 ESKTY
-296 SLARDVYEVISGGGD
+296 TLARDVYEVISGGGD
-311 YDFYYNSGT
+311 YDLYYSSGT
-320 HFYGYKLAEESGE
+320 HFYGYKLAEESAE
-333 MLFDWIGCD
+333 MLFDWISCD
-342 VNSNALQLVSVRE
+342 VNNNALQLVSVRE
-355 DGTVEGFIYNY
+355 DGVVEGFIGNY
-366 DEATEEASFE
+366 DEDADDSSFE
-376 YVTVSKVPYDSV
+376 YVSVSKVPYDAV
-388 PQKDSLS
+388 PHKESLS

-401 DYHTQQAIINFN
+401 DYHTQQAIIDFN
-413 RSNDKYRIDVRDYSE
+413 RSNEKYRVDVRDYSE
-428 YNTPDDY
+428 YNSEDDY

-508 AGFAVETAVGASSV
+508 AGFAVNTAVGASSV

-542 EGCEGFD
+542 EGCDGFD

-557 LEISLALDLTDYVDW
+557 LEACLALDMTVYVDW
-572 SAGTCSFDSEGFVKV
+572 AAGTCSFDSEDFVKV
-587 LDFCKQFP
+587 LDFCKPFP

-602 YEYTAEDNPDTR
+602 YEYTAEDSPANR
-614 VAEGKQMLCVA
+614 VAQGKQMLCVA
-625 GFSSTDFFYKDYDK
+625 TFSSTDFFYMDYDK
-639 IFGGQATCIGF
+639 VFGGQATCIGF
-650 PTNNGVGNT
+650 PTNKGVGNT

-669 SSCHNKEAAWQFLK
+669 SSCHNKEAAWQLLR
-683 GFLTEEYQLEGY
+683 GFLTEEYQMEGN
-695 YLPTNQKAFEKQLAK
+695 YLPTNQKTFEKQLEK
-710 AMEVEYEQDVNGNYR
+710 AMEVEYEKDANGNYL

-731 RIPVSRGSVS
+731 RIPVSRGSVY
-741 DGTGVYEIYAT
+741 DGMETYDIYAT

>member
-1 MKRNIKRGLS
+1 MNQSIKRSLA
-11 LLLVVCLALSL
+11 LLLTLCLALGL
-22 CACGKGGD
+22 GACGKGGD
-30 SSQTKSTGSQATP
+30 GGSQTKDSAATP
-43 APDFVYAAEY
+43 APDYVYAAEY
-53 KEIQSEGS
+53 QDIHNESDI
-61 TDYSPELICEDGFIL
+61 DYAPELLCEDGFLL

-102 EPRLAMGG
+102 EPRLALGG
-110 LDGSITPLTAYAPVE
+110 LDGSITPLAAYTPVS
-125 PEIDSEGKRDFQ
+125 PEIDGEDKRDFQ
-137 VSQSIPKVFQDE
+137 TSQTINRVLRSE
-149 KGNFALL
+149 EGNLVVL
-156 ESVYCSWS
+156 ESVYTSWS
-164 EAPEDMKA
+164 EAPEDIKA
-172 DDPDYFNYVQSDSA
+172 EDADYFNYLQSDSA
-186 YYFRT
+186 YYLRT
-191 LDKTGAELSR
+191 LDETGAELSR
-201 GRLELTDPDSFYAYN
+201 GKLALENPDNFYAYN
-216 AQLDEQG
+216 SQLDEQG
-223 NLVAAREGGILAFKP
+223 NLVVSREGGILAFKP
-238 DGSLAYQIDFDG
+238 DGSPAYQIDFEG
-250 WIYSM
+250 WVYSM

-268 DMAESDYT
+268 DTSATDYS

-281 RIIDSASGSF
+281 RIIDSAAGSF
-291 EKKTY
+291 ESKTY
-296 SLARDVYEVISGGGD
+296 TLARDVYEVISGGGD
-311 YDFYYNSGT
+311 YDLYYSSGT
-320 HFYGYKLAEESGE
+320 HFYGYKLAEESAE
-333 MLFDWIGCD
+333 MLFDWISCD
-342 VNSNALQLVSVRE
+342 VNNNALQLVSVRE
-355 DGTVEGFIYNY
+355 DGVVEGFIGNY
-366 DEATEEASFE
+366 DEDADDSSFE
-376 YVTVSKVPYDSV
+376 YVSVSKVPYDAV
-388 PQKDSLS
+388 PHKESLS

-428 YNTPDDY
+428 YNSEDDY

-508 AGFAVETAVGASSV
+508 AGFAVNTAVGASSV

-542 EGCEGFD
+542 EGCDGFD

-557 LEISLALDLTDYVDW
+557 LEACLALDMTDYVDW
-572 SAGTCSFDSEGFVKV
+572 AAGTCSFDSENFVKV
-587 LDFCKQFP
+587 LEFCKPFP

-602 YEYTAEDNPDTR
+602 YEYTAEDSPANR
-614 VAEGKQMLCVA
+614 VAQGKQMLCVA
-625 GFSSTDFFYKDYDK
+625 TFSSTDFFYMDYDK
-639 IFGGQATCIGF
+639 VFGGQATCIGF
-650 PTNNGVGNT
+650 PTNKGVGNT

-669 SSCHNKEAAWQFLK
+669 SSCHNKEAAWQFLR
-683 GFLTEEYQLEGY
+683 GFLTEEYQMEGN
-695 YLPTNQKAFEKQLAK
+695 YLPTNQKTFEKQLEK
-710 AMEVEYEQDVNGNYR
+710 AMEVEYEKDANGNYL

-731 RIPVSRGSVS
+731 RIPVSRGSVY
-741 DGTGVYEIYAT
+741 DGMETYDIYAT

-764 ASATKMMDYDTSI
+764 ASATKMMDYDMSI

-808 YINEQK
+808 YINEQI

>member
-1 MKRNIKRGLS
+1 MNRSIKRSLA
-11 LLLVVCLALSL
+11 LLLILCLALGL
-22 CACGKGGD
+22 GACGKGGD
-30 SSQTKSTGSQATP
+30 GGSQTKDSAATP

-53 KEIQSEGS
+53 QDIHTESEI
-61 TDYSPELICEDGFIL
+61 DYSPELLCEDGFLL

-84 RPIPQGVTPEY
+84 RPILQGVTPEY

-102 EPRLAMGG
+102 EPRLALGG
-110 LDGSITPLTAYAPVE
+110 LDGSITPLAAYTPVS
-125 PEIDSEGKRDFQ
+125 PEIDGEDKRDFQ
-137 VSQSIPKVFQDE
+137 TSQTINRVFRNE
-149 KGNFALL
+149 EGNFVVL
-156 ESVYCSWS
+156 ESVYTSWS
-164 EAPEDMKA
+164 EAPEDIKA
-172 DDPDYFNYVQSDSA
+172 EDADYFNYLQSDSA
-186 YYFRT
+186 YYLRT
-191 LDKTGAELSR
+191 LDETGAELSR
-201 GRLELTDPDSFYAYN
+201 GKLALENPDNFYAYN

-223 NLVAAREGGILAFKP
+223 NLVASREGGILAFKP
-238 DGSLAYQIDFDG
+238 DGSLAYQIDFEG
-250 WIYSM
+250 WVYSM

-268 DMAESDYT
+268 DTSATDYS

-281 RIIDSASGSF
+281 RIIDSAAGSF
-291 EKKTY
+291 ESKTY
-296 SLARDVYEVISGGGD
+296 TLARDVYEVISGGGD
-311 YDFYYNSGT
+311 YDLYYSSGT

-333 MLFDWIGCD
+333 MLFDWISCD
-342 VNSNALQLVSVRE
+342 VNNNALQLVSVRE
-355 DGTVEGFIYNY
+355 DGVVEGFNGNY
-366 DEATEEASFE
+366 DEDADDSSFE
-376 YVTVSKVPYDSV
+376 YVSVSKVPYDAV
-388 PQKDSLS
+388 PHKESLS

-401 DYHTQQAIINFN
+401 DYHTQQAIIDFN
-413 RSNDKYRIDVRDYSE
+413 RSNEKYRVDVRDYSE
-428 YNTPDDY
+428 YNSEDDY

-508 AGFAVETAVGASSV
+508 AGFAVNTAVGASSV

-542 EGCEGFD
+542 EGCDGFD

-557 LEISLALDLTDYVDW
+557 LEACLALDMTDYVDW
-572 SAGTCSFDSEGFVKV
+572 AAGTCSFDSEDFVKV
-587 LDFCKQFP
+587 LDFCKPFP

-602 YEYTAEDNPDTR
+602 YEYTAEDSPANR
-614 VAEGKQMLCVA
+614 VAQGKQMLCVA
-625 GFSSTDFFYKDYDK
+625 TFSSTDFFYMDYDK
-639 IFGGQATCIGF
+639 VFGGQATCIGF
-650 PTNNGVGNT
+650 PTNKGVGNT

-669 SSCHNKEAAWQFLK
+669 SSCHNKEAAWQFLR
-683 GFLTEEYQLEGY
+683 GFLTEEYQMEGN
-695 YLPTNQKAFEKQLAK
+695 YLPTNQKTFEKQLEK
-710 AMEVEYEQDVNGNYR
+710 AMEVEYEKDANGNYL

-731 RIPVSRGSVS
+731 RIPVSRGSVY
-741 DGTGVYEIYAT
+741 DGMETYDIYAT

>member
-1 MKRNIKRGLS
+1 MNQSIKRSLA
-11 LLLVVCLALSL
+11 LLLILCLALGL
-22 CACGKGGD
+22 GACGKGGD
-30 SSQTKSTGSQATP
+30 GGSQTKDSAATP

-53 KEIQSEGS
+53 QDIHTESEI
-61 TDYSPELICEDGFIL
+61 DYAPELLCEDGFLL

-84 RPIPQGVTPEY
+84 RPIPQGVTQEY

-102 EPRLAMGG
+102 EPRLALGG
-110 LDGSITPLTAYAPVE
+110 LDGSITPLAAYTPVV
-125 PEIDSEGKRDFQ
+125 PEVDGEGKRDFQ
-137 VSQSIPKVFQDE
+137 TSQTINRVLRSE
-149 KGNFALL
+149 EGNLVVL
-156 ESVYCSWS
+156 ESVYTSWS
-164 EAPEDMKA
+164 EAPEDIKA
-172 DDPDYFNYVQSDSA
+172 EDADYFNYLQSDSA
-186 YYFRT
+186 YYLRT
-191 LDKTGAELSR
+191 LDETGAELSR
-201 GRLELTDPDSFYAYN
+201 GKLALENPDNFYAYN

-223 NLVAAREGGILAFKP
+223 NLVASREGGILAFKP

-250 WIYSM
+250 WVYSM

-268 DMAESDYT
+268 DTSATDYS

-281 RIIDSASGSF
+281 RIIDSAAGSF
-291 EKKTY
+291 ESKTY
-296 SLARDVYEVISGGGD
+296 TLARDVYEVISGGGD
-311 YDFYYNSGT
+311 YDLYYSSGT
-320 HFYGYKLAEESGE
+320 HFYGYKLAEESAE
-333 MLFDWIGCD
+333 MLFDWISCD
-342 VNSNALQLVSVRE
+342 VNNNALQLVSVRE
-355 DGTVEGFIYNY
+355 DGVVEGFIGNY
-366 DEATEEASFE
+366 DEDADDSSFE
-376 YVTVSKVPYDSV
+376 YVSVSKVPYDAV
-388 PQKDSLS
+388 PHKESLS

-401 DYHTQQAIINFN
+401 DYHTQQAIIDFN
-413 RSNDKYRIDVRDYSE
+413 RSNEKYRVDVRDYSE
-428 YNTPDDY
+428 YNSEDDY

-495 SAMELDGKLYAAC
+495 SAMGLDGKLYAAC
-508 AGFAVETAVGASSV
+508 AGFAVNTAVGASSV

-542 EGCEGFD
+542 EGCDGFD

-557 LEISLALDLTDYVDW
+557 LEACLALDMTDYVDW
-572 SAGTCSFDSEGFVKV
+572 AAGTCNFDSEDFVKV
-587 LDFCKQFP
+587 LDFCKPFP

-602 YEYTAEDNPDTR
+602 YEYTAEDSPANR
-614 VAEGKQMLCVA
+614 VAQGKQMLCVA
-625 GFSSTDFFYKDYDK
+625 TFSSTDFFYMDYDK
-639 IFGGQATCIGF
+639 VFGGQATCIGF
-650 PTNNGVGNT
+650 PTNKGVGNT

-669 SSCHNKEAAWQFLK
+669 SICHNKEAAWQFLR
-683 GFLTEEYQLEGY
+683 GFLTEEYQMEGN
-695 YLPTNQKAFEKQLAK
+695 YLPTNQKTFEKQLEK
-710 AMEVEYEQDVNGNYR
+710 AMEVEYEKDANGNYL

-731 RIPVSRGSVS
+731 RIPVSRGSVY
-741 DGTGVYEIYAT
+741 DGMETYNIYAT

>member
-1 MKRNIKRGLS
+1 MNRSIKRSLA
-11 LLLVVCLALSL
+11 LLLILCLALGL
-22 CACGKGGD
+22 GACGKGGD
-30 SSQTKSTGSQATP
+30 GGSQTKDSAATP
-43 APDFVYAAEY
+43 APDYVYAAEY
-53 KEIQSEGS
+53 QDIHNESDI
-61 TDYSPELICEDGFIL
+61 DYAPELLCEDGFLL

-102 EPRLAMGG
+102 EPRLALGG
-110 LDGSITPLTAYAPVE
+110 PDGSITPLAAYTPVS
-125 PEIDSEGKRDFQ
+125 PEIDGEGKRDFNT
-137 VSQSIPKVFQDE
+137 SQTINRVFRNE
-149 KGNFALL
+149 EGNFVVL
-156 ESVYCSWS
+156 ESVYTSWS
-164 EAPEDMKA
+164 EAPEDIKA
-172 DDPDYFNYVQSDSA
+172 DDPDYFNYLQSDSA
-186 YYFRT
+186 YYLRT
-191 LDKTGAELSR
+191 LDETGAELSR
-201 GRLELTDPDSFYAYN
+201 GKLALEDPDNFYANN

-223 NLVAAREGGILAFKP
+223 NLVVSREGGILAFKS
-238 DGSLAYQIDFDG
+238 DGSPAYQIDFEG
-250 WIYSM
+250 WVYSM

-268 DMAESDYT
+268 DMSATDYS

-281 RIIDSASGSF
+281 HIIDSAAGSF
-291 EKKTY
+291 ESKTY
-296 SLARDVYEVISGGGD
+296 TLARDVYEVISGGGD
-311 YDFYYNSGT
+311 YDLYYSSGT
-320 HFYGYKLAEESGE
+320 HFYGYKLAEESAE

-342 VNSNALQLVSVRE
+342 VNSNALQLVSIRE
-355 DGTVEGFIYNY
+355 DGVVEGFIGNY
-366 DEATEEASFE
+366 DEDADDYSFE
-376 YVTVSKVPYDSV
+376 YVSVSKVPYDAV
-388 PQKDSLS
+388 PHKESLS

-401 DYHTQQAIINFN
+401 DYHTQNAIIDFN

-428 YNTPDDY
+428 YNSPDDY

-557 LEISLALDLTDYVDW
+557 LEVSLALDMTDYVDW
-572 SAGTCSFDSEGFVKV
+572 AAGTCNFDSENFVKV
-587 LDFCKQFP
+587 LEFCKPFP

-602 YEYTAEDNPDTR
+602 YEYTAEDSPANR
-614 VAEGKQMLCVA
+614 VAQGKQMLCVV
-625 GFSSTDFFYKDYDK
+625 GFSSTDFFYMDYDK
-639 IFGGQATCIGF
+639 VFGGQATCIGF
-650 PTNNGVGNT
+650 PTNKGVGNT

-669 SSCHNKEAAWQFLK
+669 SSCHNKEAAWQFLR
-683 GFLTEEYQLEGY
+683 GFLTEEYQMEGG
-695 YLPTNQKAFEKQLAK
+695 YLPTNQKTFEKQLEK
-710 AMEVEYEQDVNGNYR
+710 AMEVEYEKDANGNYR

-731 RIPVSRGSVS
+731 RIPVSRGSVY
-741 DGTGVYEIYAT
+741 DGMETYDIYAT

>member
-1 MKRNIKRGLS
+1 MNRSIKRSLA
-11 LLLVVCLALSL
+11 LLLTLCLALGL
-22 CACGKGGD
+22 GACGKGGD
-30 SSQTKSTGSQATP
+30 GGSQTKDSAATP
-43 APDFVYAAEY
+43 APDYVYAAEY
-53 KEIQSEGS
+53 QDIHNENDI
-61 TDYSPELICEDGFIL
+61 DYAPELLCEDGFLL

-102 EPRLAMGG
+102 EPRLALGG
-110 LDGSITPLTAYAPVE
+110 LDGSITPLAAYTPVS
-125 PEIDSEGKRDFQ
+125 PEIDGEGKRDFQ
-137 VSQSIPKVFQDE
+137 TSQTINRVLRSE
-149 KGNFALL
+149 EGNLVVL
-156 ESVYCSWS
+156 ESVYTSWS
-164 EAPEDMKA
+164 EAPEDIKA
-172 DDPDYFNYVQSDSA
+172 EDADYFNYLQSDSA
-186 YYFRT
+186 YYLRT
-191 LDKTGAELSR
+191 LDETGAELSR
-201 GRLELTDPDSFYAYN
+201 GKLELTDPDNFYAYN
-216 AQLDEQG
+216 SQLDEQG
-223 NLVAAREGGILAFKP
+223 NLVVSREGGILAFKP

-250 WIYSM
+250 WVYSM

-268 DMAESDYT
+268 DTSATDYS

-281 RIIDSASGSF
+281 RIIDSAAGSF
-291 EKKTY
+291 ESKTY
-296 SLARDVYEVISGGGD
+296 TLARDVYEVISGGGD
-311 YDFYYNSGT
+311 YDLYYSSGT
-320 HFYGYKLAEESGE
+320 HFYGYKLAEESAE
-333 MLFDWIGCD
+333 MLFDWISCD
-342 VNSNALQLVSVRE
+342 VNNNALQLVSVRE
-355 DGTVEGFIYNY
+355 DGVVEGFIGNY
-366 DEATEEASFE
+366 DEDADDSSFE
-376 YVTVSKVPYDSV
+376 YVSVSKVPYDSV
-388 PQKDSLS
+388 PHKESLS

-401 DYHTQQAIINFN
+401 DYHTQQAIIDFN
-413 RSNDKYRIDVRDYSE
+413 RSNEKYRVDVRDYSE
-428 YNTPDDY
+428 YNTEDDY

-508 AGFAVETAVGASSV
+508 AGFAVNTAVGASSV

-557 LEISLALDLTDYVDW
+557 LEVSLALDMTDYVDW
-572 SAGTCSFDSEGFVKV
+572 AAGTCNFDSEDFIKV
-587 LDFCKQFP
+587 LDFCKPFP

-602 YEYTAEDNPDTR
+602 YEYTAEDSPANR
-614 VAEGKQMLCVA
+614 VAQGKQMLCVA
-625 GFSSTDFFYKDYDK
+625 TFSSTDFFYMDYDK
-639 IFGGQATCIGF
+639 VFGGQATCIGF
-650 PTNNGVGNT
+650 PTNKGVGNT

-669 SSCHNKEAAWQFLK
+669 SSCHNKEAAWQFLR
-683 GFLTEEYQLEGY
+683 GFLTEEYQMEGN
-695 YLPTNQKAFEKQLAK
+695 YLPTNQKTFEKQLEK
-710 AMEVEYEQDVNGNYR
+710 AMKVEYEKDANGNYL

-731 RIPVSRGSVS
+731 RIPVSRGSVY
-741 DGTGVYEIYAT
+741 DGMETYDIYAT

>member
-110 LDGSITPLTAYAPVE
+110 LDGSITPLTAYTPVE
-125 PEIDSEGKRDFQ
+125 PEIDGEGKRDFQ
-137 VSQSIPKVFQDE
+137 VSQSVPKVFQNE
-149 KGNFALL
+149 EGNFAVL
-156 ESVYCSWS
+156 ESIYCSWS
-164 EAPEDMKA
+164 DAPEDMKA
-172 DDPDYFNYVQSDSA
+172 DDPDYFNYVRSDSA

-201 GRLELTDPDSFYAYN
+201 GKLELEDADSFYAYN

-268 DMAESDYT
+268 DMTETDYT

-281 RIIDSASGSF
+281 HIIDSTAGSF
-291 EKKTY
+291 EGKSY
-296 SLARDVYEVISGGGD
+296 PLNRDVYEVISGGGD
-311 YDFYYNSGT
+311 YDLYYSSGT
-320 HFYGYKLAEESGE
+320 HFFGYKLAEESAE
-333 MLFDWIGCD
+333 MLFDWISCD

-401 DYHTQQAIINFN
+401 DYRTQNAVIDFN

-669 SSCHNKEAAWQFLK
+669 SSCHNKEAAWQFLR
-683 GFLTEEYQLEGY
+683 GFLTEEYQIEGY
-695 YLPTNQKAFEKQLAK
+695 YLPTNQKTFEKQLEK
-710 AMEVEYEQDVNGNYR
+710 AMEVEYEKDANGNYR

-758 MLRDVI
+758 MLREVI
-764 ASATKMMDYDTSI
+764 ASATKMMDYDMSI

-789 AGQKTAQEVCK
+789 AGQKTAQDVCK

>member
-1 MKRNIKRGLS
+1 MNRSIKRSLA
-11 LLLVVCLALSL
+11 LLLTLCLALGL
-22 CACGKGGD
+22 GACGKGGD
-30 SSQTKSTGSQATP
+30 GGSQTKDSAATP
-43 APDFVYAAEY
+43 APDYVYAAEY
-53 KEIQSEGS
+53 QDIHNENDI
-61 TDYSPELICEDGFIL
+61 DYAPELLCEDGFLL

-102 EPRLAMGG
+102 EPRLALGG
-110 LDGSITPLTAYAPVE
+110 LDGSITPLAAYTPVS
-125 PEIDSEGKRDFQ
+125 PEIDGEDKRDFQ
-137 VSQSIPKVFQDE
+137 TSQTINRVLRSE
-149 KGNFALL
+149 EGNLVVL
-156 ESVYCSWS
+156 ESVYTSWS
-164 EAPEDMKA
+164 EAPEDIKA
-172 DDPDYFNYVQSDSA
+172 EDADYFNYLQSDSA
-186 YYFRT
+186 YYLRT
-191 LDKTGAELSR
+191 LDETGAELSR
-201 GRLELTDPDSFYAYN
+201 GKLELTDPDNFYAYN
-216 AQLDEQG
+216 SQLDEQG
-223 NLVAAREGGILAFKP
+223 NLVVSREGGILAFKP

-250 WIYSM
+250 WVYSM

-268 DMAESDYT
+268 DTSATDYS

-281 RIIDSASGSF
+281 RIIDSAAGSF
-291 EKKTY
+291 ESKTY
-296 SLARDVYEVISGGGD
+296 TLARDVYEVISGGGD
-311 YDFYYNSGT
+311 YDLYYSSGT
-320 HFYGYKLAEESGE
+320 HFYGYKLAEESAE
-333 MLFDWIGCD
+333 MLFDWISCD
-342 VNSNALQLVSVRE
+342 VNNNALQLVSVRE
-355 DGTVEGFIYNY
+355 DGVVEGFIGNY
-366 DEATEEASFE
+366 DEDADDSSFE
-376 YVTVSKVPYDSV
+376 YVSVSKVPYDSV
-388 PQKDSLS
+388 PHKESLS

-401 DYHTQQAIINFN
+401 DYHTQQAIIDFN
-413 RSNDKYRIDVRDYSE
+413 RSNEKYRVDVRDYSE
-428 YNTPDDY
+428 YNTEDDY

-508 AGFAVETAVGASSV
+508 AGFAVNTAVGASSV

-557 LEISLALDLTDYVDW
+557 LEVSLALDMTDYVDW
-572 SAGTCSFDSEGFVKV
+572 AAGTCNFDSEDFIKV
-587 LDFCKQFP
+587 LDFCKPFP

-602 YEYTAEDNPDTR
+602 YEYTAEDSPANR
-614 VAEGKQMLCVA
+614 VAQGKQMLCVA
-625 GFSSTDFFYKDYDK
+625 TFSSTDFFYMDYDK
-639 IFGGQATCIGF
+639 VFGGQATCIGF
-650 PTNNGVGNT
+650 PTNKGVGNT

-669 SSCHNKEAAWQFLK
+669 SSCHNKEAAWQFLR
-683 GFLTEEYQLEGY
+683 GFLTEEYQMEGN
-695 YLPTNQKAFEKQLAK
+695 YLPTNQKTFEKQLEK
-710 AMEVEYEQDVNGNYR
+710 AMKVEYEKDANGNYL

-731 RIPVSRGSVS
+731 RIPVSRGSVY
-741 DGTGVYEIYAT
+741 DGMETYDIYAT

>member
-1 MKRNIKRGLS
+1 MNQSIKRSLA
-11 LLLVVCLALSL
+11 LLLILCLALGL
-22 CACGKGGD
+22 GACGKGGD
-30 SSQTKSTGSQATP
+30 GGSQTKDSAVTP

-53 KEIQSEGS
+53 QDIHNESNI
-61 TDYSPELICEDGFIL
+61 DYAPELLCEDGFLL

-102 EPRLAMGG
+102 EPRLALGG
-110 LDGSITPLTAYAPVE
+110 LDGSITPLAAYTPVS
-125 PEIDSEGKRDFQ
+125 PEIDGEDKRDFQ
-137 VSQSIPKVFQDE
+137 TSQTINRVLRSE
-149 KGNFALL
+149 EGNLVVL
-156 ESVYCSWS
+156 ESVYTSWS
-164 EAPEDMKA
+164 EAPEDIKA
-172 DDPDYFNYVQSDSA
+172 EDADYFNYLQSDSA
-186 YYFRT
+186 YYLRT
-191 LDKTGAELSR
+191 LDETGAELSR
-201 GRLELTDPDSFYAYN
+201 GKLALENPDNFYAYN

-223 NLVAAREGGILAFKP
+223 NLVASREGGILAFKP

-250 WIYSM
+250 WVYSM

-268 DMAESDYT
+268 DTSATDYS

-281 RIIDSASGSF
+281 RIIDSAAGSF
-291 EKKTY
+291 ESKTY
-296 SLARDVYEVISGGGD
+296 TLARDVYEVISGGGD
-311 YDFYYNSGT
+311 YDLYYSSGT
-320 HFYGYKLAEESGE
+320 HFYGYKLAEESAE
-333 MLFDWIGCD
+333 MLFDWISCD
-342 VNSNALQLVSVRE
+342 VNNNALQLVSVRE
-355 DGTVEGFIYNY
+355 DGVVEGFIGNY
-366 DEATEEASFE
+366 DEDADDSSFE
-376 YVTVSKVPYDSV
+376 YVSVSKVPYDAV
-388 PQKDSLS
+388 PHKESLS

-401 DYHTQQAIINFN
+401 DYHTQQAIIDFN
-413 RSNDKYRIDVRDYSE
+413 RSNEKYRVDVRDYSE
-428 YNTPDDY
+428 YNSEDDY

-508 AGFAVETAVGASSV
+508 AGFAVNTAVGASSV

-542 EGCEGFD
+542 EGCDGFD

-557 LEISLALDLTDYVDW
+557 LEVSLALDMTDYVDW
-572 SAGTCSFDSEGFVKV
+572 AAGTCNFDSEDFVKV
-587 LDFCKQFP
+587 LEFCKPFP

-602 YEYTAEDNPDTR
+602 YEYTAEDSPANR
-614 VAEGKQMLCVA
+614 VAQGKQMLCVA
-625 GFSSTDFFYKDYDK
+625 TFSSTDFFYMDYDK
-639 IFGGQATCIGF
+639 VFGGQATCIGF
-650 PTNNGVGNT
+650 PTNKGVGNT

-669 SSCHNKEAAWQFLK
+669 SNCHNKEAAWQFLR
-683 GFLTEEYQLEGY
+683 GFLTEEYQMEGN
-695 YLPTNQKAFEKQLAK
+695 YLPTNQKTFEKQLEK
-710 AMEVEYEQDVNGNYR
+710 AMEVEYEKDANGNYL

-731 RIPVSRGSVS
+731 RIPVSRGSVY
-741 DGTGVYEIYAT
+741 DGMETYDIYAT

>member
-1 MKRNIKRGLS
+1 MNRSIKRSLA
-11 LLLVVCLALSL
+11 LLLTLCLALGL
-22 CACGKGGD
+22 GACGKGGD
-30 SSQTKSTGSQATP
+30 GGSQTKDSAATP
-43 APDFVYAAEY
+43 APDYVYAAEY
-53 KEIQSEGS
+53 QDIHNENDI
-61 TDYSPELICEDGFIL
+61 DYAPELLCEDGFLL

-102 EPRLAMGG
+102 EPRLALGG
-110 LDGSITPLTAYAPVE
+110 LDGSITPLAAYTPVS
-125 PEIDSEGKRDFQ
+125 PEIDGEGKRDFQ
-137 VSQSIPKVFQDE
+137 TSQTINRVLRSE
-149 KGNFALL
+149 EGNLVVL
-156 ESVYCSWS
+156 ESVYTSWS
-164 EAPEDMKA
+164 EAPEDIKA
-172 DDPDYFNYVQSDSA
+172 EDADYFNYLQSDSA
-186 YYFRT
+186 YYLRT
-191 LDKTGAELSR
+191 LDETGAELSR
-201 GRLELTDPDSFYAYN
+201 GKLALENPDNFYAYN

-223 NLVAAREGGILAFKP
+223 NLVASREGGILAFKP

-250 WIYSM
+250 WVYSM

-268 DMAESDYT
+268 DTSATDYS

-281 RIIDSASGSF
+281 RIIDSAAGSF
-291 EKKTY
+291 ESKTY
-296 SLARDVYEVISGGGD
+296 TLARDVYEVISGGGD
-311 YDFYYNSGT
+311 YDLYYSSGT
-320 HFYGYKLAEESGE
+320 HFYGYKLAEESAE
-333 MLFDWIGCD
+333 MLFDWISCD
-342 VNSNALQLVSVRE
+342 VNNNALQLVSVRE
-355 DGTVEGFIYNY
+355 DGVVEGFIGNY
-366 DEATEEASFE
+366 DEDADDSSFE
-376 YVTVSKVPYDSV
+376 YVSVSKVPYDSV
-388 PQKDSLS
+388 PHKESLS

-401 DYHTQQAIINFN
+401 DYHTQQAIIDFN
-413 RSNDKYRIDVRDYSE
+413 RSNDRYRIDVRDYSE
-428 YNTPDDY
+428 YNSEDDY

-508 AGFAVETAVGASSV
+508 AGFAVNTAVGASSV

-557 LEISLALDLTDYVDW
+557 LEVSLALDMTDYVDW
-572 SAGTCSFDSEGFVKV
+572 AAGTCNFDSEDFIKV
-587 LDFCKQFP
+587 LDFCKPFP

-602 YEYTAEDNPDTR
+602 YEYTAEDSPANR
-614 VAEGKQMLCVA
+614 VAQGKQMLCVA
-625 GFSSTDFFYKDYDK
+625 TFSSTDFFYMDYDK
-639 IFGGQATCIGF
+639 VFGGQATCIGF
-650 PTNNGVGNT
+650 PTNKGVGNT

-669 SSCHNKEAAWQFLK
+669 SSCHNKEAAWQFLR
-683 GFLTEEYQLEGY
+683 GFLTEEYQMEGN
-695 YLPTNQKAFEKQLAK
+695 YLPTNQKTFEKQLEK
-710 AMEVEYEQDVNGNYR
+710 AMKVEYEKDANGNYL

-731 RIPVSRGSVS
+731 RIPVSRGSVY
-741 DGTGVYEIYAT
+741 DGMETYDIYAT

>member
-110 LDGSITPLTAYAPVE
+110 LDGSITPLTAYTPVE
-125 PEIDSEGKRDFQ
+125 PEIDGEGKRDFQ
-137 VSQSIPKVFQDE
+137 VSQSVPKVFQNE
-149 KGNFALL
+149 EGNFAVL
-156 ESVYCSWS
+156 ESIYCSWS
-164 EAPEDMKA
+164 DAPEDMKA
-172 DDPDYFNYVQSDSA
+172 DDPDYFNYVRSDSA

-201 GRLELTDPDSFYAYN
+201 GKLELEDADSFYAYN

-268 DMAESDYT
+268 DMTETDYT

-281 RIIDSASGSF
+281 HIIDSTAGSF
-291 EKKTY
+291 EGKSY
-296 SLARDVYEVISGGGD
+296 PLNRDVYEVISGGGD
-311 YDFYYNSGT
+311 YDLYYSSGT
-320 HFYGYKLAEESGE
+320 HFFGYKLAEESAE
-333 MLFDWIGCD
+333 MLFDWISCD

-401 DYHTQQAIINFN
+401 DYRTQNAVIDFN

-669 SSCHNKEAAWQFLK
+669 SSCHNKEAAWQFLR
-683 GFLTEEYQLEGY
+683 GFLTEEYQIEGY
-695 YLPTNQKAFEKQLAK
+695 YLPTNQKTFEKQLEK
-710 AMEVEYEQDVNGNYR
+710 AMEVEYEKDANGNYR

-731 RIPVSRGSVS
+731 RIPVSRDSVS

-758 MLRDVI
+758 MLREVI
-764 ASATKMMDYDTSI
+764 ASATKMMDYDMSI

-789 AGQKTAQEVCK
+789 AGQKTAQDVCK

>member
-1 MKRNIKRGLS
+1 MIRNTNRCLA
-11 LLLVVCLALSL
+11 LLLMLALALSL
-22 CACGKGGD
+22 CACGKGNDGG
-30 SSQTKSTGSQATP
+30 SQTKAGPATP

-53 KEIQSEGS
+53 KDIHNKG
-61 TDYSPELICEDGFIL
+61 DVAYSPELICDEGFLL

-84 RPIPQGVTPEY
+84 RPVPQGATPEY

-102 EPRLAMGG
+102 EPRLALGG
-110 LDGSITPLTAYAPVE
+110 LDGSITPLTAYAPVT
-125 PEIDSEGKRDFQ
+125 PEVDGEGKRDFNT
-137 VSQSIPKVFQDE
+137 SQSINKVFRNE
-149 KGNFALL
+149 EGNFVVL
-156 ESVYCSWS
+156 ESVYTSWS
-164 EAPEDMKA
+164 EAPEDIKA
-172 DDPDYFNYVQSDSA
+172 GDPDYFNYMLNDSA
-186 YYFRT
+186 YYLRT
-191 LDKTGAELSR
+191 LDQTGAELSR
-201 GRLELTDPDSFYAYN
+201 GKLALEDPDNFYAYN

-223 NLVAAREGGILAFKP
+223 NLVASREGGILAFKP
-238 DGSLAYQIDFDG
+238 DGSLAYQIDFNG
-250 WIYSM
+250 WVYSM

-268 DMAESDYT
+268 DMSATDYS

-281 RIIDSASGSF
+281 RIIDSAAGSF
-291 EKKTY
+291 ESKTHT
-296 SLARDVYEVISGGGD
+296 LDRDVYEVISGGGD
-311 YDFYYNSGT
+311 YDLYYSSGT
-320 HFYGYKLAEESGE
+320 HFYGYKLAEESAE

-342 VNSNALQLVSVRE
+342 VNSDALQLVSVRE
-355 DGTVEGFIYNY
+355 DGVVEGFIGNY
-366 DEATEEASFE
+366 DEAADDYSFE
-376 YVTVSKVPYDSV
+376 YVSVSKVPYDAV
-388 PQKDSLS
+388 PHKESLS

-401 DYHTQQAIINFN
+401 DYHTQQAIIDFN
-413 RSNDKYRIDVRDYSE
+413 RSNDKYRVDVQDYSE
-428 YNTPDDY
+428 YNTEDDY

-454 LSVAESI
+454 LSVSESI

-508 AGFAVETAVGASSV
+508 AGFSVNTAVGASSV

-542 EGCEGFD
+542 EGCEGID

-557 LEISLALDLTDYVDW
+557 LEVCLALDMTDYVDW
-572 SAGTCSFDSEGFVKV
+572 AAGTCNFDSEDFVKV
-587 LDFCKQFP
+587 LEFCKPFP

-602 YEYTAEDNPDTR
+602 YEYTAEDSPANR
-614 VAEGKQMLCVA
+614 VAQGKQMLCVA
-625 GFSSTDFFYKDYDK
+625 TFTSTDFFYMDYDK
-639 IFGGQATCIGF
+639 VFGGQATCIGF

-669 SSCHNKEAAWQFLK
+669 SSCHNKEAAWQFLR
-683 GFLTEEYQLEGY
+683 GFLTEEYQMEGY
-695 YLPTNQKAFEKQLAK
+695 YLPTNQKTFEKQLEK
-710 AMEVEYEQDVNGNYR
+710 AMEVEYEKDANGNYR

-731 RIPVSRGSVS
+731 KIPVSRGSVY
-741 DGTGVYEIYAT
+741 DGMETYEIYAT

-758 MLRDVI
+758 MLREVI

-800 LIQSKVNI
+800 LIQSKANI

>member
-1 MKRNIKRGLS
+1 MNRSIKRSLA
-11 LLLVVCLALSL
+11 LLLILCLALGL
-22 CACGKGGD
+22 GACGKGGD
-30 SSQTKSTGSQATP
+30 GGSQTKDSAATP
-43 APDFVYAAEY
+43 APDYVYAAEY
-53 KEIQSEGS
+53 QDIHNESDI
-61 TDYSPELICEDGFIL
+61 DYAPELLCEDGFLL

-102 EPRLAMGG
+102 EPRLALGG
-110 LDGSITPLTAYAPVE
+110 PDGSITPLAAYTPVS
-125 PEIDSEGKRDFQ
+125 PEIDGEGKRDFNT
-137 VSQSIPKVFQDE
+137 SQTINRVFRNE
-149 KGNFALL
+149 EGNFVVL
-156 ESVYCSWS
+156 ESVYTSWS
-164 EAPEDMKA
+164 EAPEDIKA
-172 DDPDYFNYVQSDSA
+172 DDPDYFNYLQSDSA
-186 YYFRT
+186 YYLRT
-191 LDKTGAELSR
+191 LDETGAELSR
-201 GRLELTDPDSFYAYN
+201 GKLALTDPDNFYANN

-223 NLVAAREGGILAFKP
+223 NLVVSREGGILAFKS
-238 DGSLAYQIDFDG
+238 DGSPAYQIDFEG
-250 WIYSM
+250 WVYSM

-268 DMAESDYT
+268 DMSATDYS

-281 RIIDSASGSF
+281 HIIDSAAGSF
-291 EKKTY
+291 ESKTY
-296 SLARDVYEVISGGGD
+296 TLARDVYEVISGGGD
-311 YDFYYNSGT
+311 YDLYYSSGT
-320 HFYGYKLAEESGE
+320 HFYGYKLAEESAE

-342 VNSNALQLVSVRE
+342 VNSNALQLVSIRE
-355 DGTVEGFIYNY
+355 DGVVEGFIGNY
-366 DEATEEASFE
+366 DEDADDYSFE
-376 YVTVSKVPYDSV
+376 YVSVSKVPYDAV
-388 PQKDSLS
+388 PHKESLS

-401 DYHTQQAIINFN
+401 DYHTQNAIIDFN
-413 RSNDKYRIDVRDYSE
+413 RSNDKYRIDVRDYSA
-428 YNTPDDY
+428 YNSPDDY

-557 LEISLALDLTDYVDW
+557 LEVSLALDMTDYVDW
-572 SAGTCSFDSEGFVKV
+572 AAGTCNFDSENFAKV
-587 LDFCKQFP
+587 LEFCKPFP

-602 YEYTAEDNPDTR
+602 YEYTAEDSPANR
-614 VAEGKQMLCVA
+614 VAQGKQMLCVV
-625 GFSSTDFFYKDYDK
+625 GFSSTDFFYMDYDK
-639 IFGGQATCIGF
+639 VFGGQATCIGF
-650 PTNNGVGNT
+650 PTNKGVGNT

-669 SSCHNKEAAWQFLK
+669 SSCHNKEAAWQFLR
-683 GFLTEEYQLEGY
+683 GFLTEEYQMEGG
-695 YLPTNQKAFEKQLAK
+695 YLPTNQKTFEKQLEK
-710 AMEVEYEQDVNGNYR
+710 AMEVEYEKDANGNYR

-731 RIPVSRGSVS
+731 RIPVSRGSVY
-741 DGTGVYEIYAT
+741 DGMETYDIYAT

-800 LIQSKVNI
+800 LIQSKANI

>member
-110 LDGSITPLTAYAPVE
+110 LDGSITPLTAYTPVE

-164 EAPEDMKA
+164 DAPEDMKA

-201 GRLELTDPDSFYAYN
+201 GKLELTDPDSFYAYN

-268 DMAESDYT
+268 DMSATDYS

-669 SSCHNKEAAWQFLK
+669 STCHNKEAAWQFLK

>member
-1 MKRNIKRGLS
+1 MNRSIKRSLA
-11 LLLVVCLALSL
+11 LLLIPCLALSL
-22 CACGKGGD
+22 GACGKGGD
-30 SSQTKSTGSQATP
+30 GGSQTKDSAATP
-43 APDFVYAAEY
+43 APDFVYAAAY
-53 KEIQSEGS
+53 QDIHNDSDTS
-61 TDYSPELICEDGFIL
+61 YSPELLCEDGFLL

-102 EPRLAMGG
+102 EPRLALGSP
-110 LDGSITPLTAYAPVE
+110 DGSITPMAAYAPAA
-125 PEIDSEGKRDFQ
+125 PEVDGEGKRDFQ
-137 VSQSIPKVFQDE
+137 TSQTINRVFRNE
-149 KGNFALL
+149 EGNFVVL
-156 ESVYCSWS
+156 ESVYASWS
-164 EAPEDMKA
+164 EAPEDVKA
-172 DDPDYFNYVQSDSA
+172 EDPDYFNYLQSDSA
-186 YYFRT
+186 YYLRT
-191 LDKTGAELSR
+191 LDQTGAELSR
-201 GRLELTDPDSFYAYN
+201 GKLELEDPDNFYAYN

-223 NLVAAREGGILAFKP
+223 NLVASREGGILAFKP
-238 DGSLAYQIDFDG
+238 DGSPAYQIDFEG
-250 WIYSM
+250 WVYSM
-255 AKLKDGRVGVYAY
+255 AKLKDGRVGVCAY
-268 DMAESDYT
+268 DMNESDYS

-281 RIIDSASGSF
+281 RIIDSAAGSF
-291 EKKTY
+291 ESKTY

-311 YDFYYNSGT
+311 YDLYFSSGT

-342 VNSNALQLVSVRE
+342 VNSSALQLVSVRE
-355 DGTVEGFIYNY
+355 DGTVEGFAGNY
-366 DEATEEASFE
+366 DEDTDDSSFE
-376 YVTVSKVPYDSV
+376 YLSVSKVPYDAV
-388 PQKDSLS
+388 PHKESLS

-401 DYHTQQAIINFN
+401 DDHTQNAVIDFN
-413 RSNDKYRIDVRDYSE
+413 RSHDKVRIDVRDYSE
-428 YNTPDDY
+428 YNTEDDY

-454 LSVAESI
+454 LSVSQEI

-478 IDADEQ
+478 MDADGQ
-484 LSRGDFFPNVL
+484 LRREDFFPNVI

-508 AGFAVETAVGASSV
+508 AGFAVETAIGASSV

-549 IGVDRDTM
+549 LGIDRDTM
-557 LEISLALDLTDYVDW
+557 LEVSLALDLTDYVDW
-572 SAGTCSFDSEGFVKV
+572 SAGTCSFDNEDFVKV

-602 YEYTAEDNPDTR
+602 YEYSAEDNPDIR
-614 VAEGKQMLCVA
+614 VAEGRQMLCVV

-639 IFGGQATCIGF
+639 VFGGQATCIGF

-669 SSCHNKEAAWQFLK
+669 SSCHNKEAAWQFLR

-710 AMEVEYEQDVNGNYR
+710 AMEVEYEQDANGNYR

-741 DGTGVYEIYAT
+741 DGTGVYEVYAT

-800 LIQSKVNI
+800 LIQSKANI

>member
-1 MKRNIKRGLS
+1 MNRSIKRSLA
-11 LLLVVCLALSL
+11 LLLTLCLALGL
-22 CACGKGGD
+22 GACGKGGD
-30 SSQTKSTGSQATP
+30 GGSQTKDSAATP
-43 APDFVYAAEY
+43 APDYVYAAEY
-53 KEIQSEGS
+53 QDIHNENDI
-61 TDYSPELICEDGFIL
+61 DYAPELLCEDGFLL

-102 EPRLAMGG
+102 EPRLALGG
-110 LDGSITPLTAYAPVE
+110 LDGSITPLAAYTPVS
-125 PEIDSEGKRDFQ
+125 PEIDGEGKRDFQ
-137 VSQSIPKVFQDE
+137 TSQTINRVLRSE
-149 KGNFALL
+149 EGNLVVL
-156 ESVYCSWS
+156 ESVYTSWS
-164 EAPEDMKA
+164 EAPEDIKA
-172 DDPDYFNYVQSDSA
+172 EDADYFNYLQSDSA
-186 YYFRT
+186 YYLRT
-191 LDKTGAELSR
+191 LDETGAELSR
-201 GRLELTDPDSFYAYN
+201 GKLELTDPDNFYAYN
-216 AQLDEQG
+216 SQLDEQG
-223 NLVAAREGGILAFKP
+223 NLVVSREGGILAFKP

-250 WIYSM
+250 WVYSM

-268 DMAESDYT
+268 DTSATDYS

-281 RIIDSASGSF
+281 RIIDSAAGSF
-291 EKKTY
+291 ESKTY
-296 SLARDVYEVISGGGD
+296 TLARDVYEVISGGGD
-311 YDFYYNSGT
+311 YDLYYSSGT
-320 HFYGYKLAEESGE
+320 HFYGYKLAEESAE
-333 MLFDWIGCD
+333 MLFDWISCD
-342 VNSNALQLVSVRE
+342 VNNNALQLVSVRE
-355 DGTVEGFIYNY
+355 DGVVEGFIGNY
-366 DEATEEASFE
+366 DEDADDSSFE
-376 YVTVSKVPYDSV
+376 YVSVSKVPYDSV
-388 PQKDSLS
+388 PHKESLS

-401 DYHTQQAIINFN
+401 DYHTQQAIIDFN
-413 RSNDKYRIDVRDYSE
+413 RSNDKYRVDVRDYSE
-428 YNTPDDY
+428 YNTEDDY

-508 AGFAVETAVGASSV
+508 AGFAVNTAVGASSV

-557 LEISLALDLTDYVDW
+557 LEVSLALDMTDYVDW
-572 SAGTCSFDSEGFVKV
+572 AAGTCNFDSEDFIKV
-587 LDFCKQFP
+587 LDFCKPFP

-602 YEYTAEDNPDTR
+602 YEYTAEDSPANR
-614 VAEGKQMLCVA
+614 VAQGKQMLCVA
-625 GFSSTDFFYKDYDK
+625 TFSSTDFFYMDYDK
-639 IFGGQATCIGF
+639 VFGGQATCIGF
-650 PTNNGVGNT
+650 PTNKGVGNT

-669 SSCHNKEAAWQFLK
+669 SSCHNKEAAWQFLR
-683 GFLTEEYQLEGY
+683 GFLTEEYQMEGN
-695 YLPTNQKAFEKQLAK
+695 YLPTNQKTFEKQLEK
-710 AMEVEYEQDVNGNYR
+710 AMKVEYEKDANGNYL

-731 RIPVSRGSVS
+731 RIPVSRGSVY
-741 DGTGVYEIYAT
+741 DGMETYDIYAT